1 VENLNLKQK
10 NMEDNY
16 YQEKSEMVC
25 PNCGEEMNLIIQG
38 EIKVGVCE
46 NCRYIEP
53 GYDNWLNQI
62 IHLA

>member
-1 VENLNLKQK
+1 
-10 NMEDNY
+10 MEDNY